1 MRATVIIGLLFF
13 SVAAHPVDR
22 PQALA
27 ALAAQQQRA
36 QCPAPNTLDSAH
48 CHHQFPDGCAKAGSH
63 YDPYLA
69 FLKNQTISPADANS
83 QIKRTFRSLADFATL
98 DHATQAFGPFFGN
111 SMAAGHASQLAH
123 AGVGEIDQVIGY
135 LYYADST
142 SAEACNC
149 LLTNTQDT
157 DIHIGIGFSPD
168 MAAKIASGKFIV
180 TTDPHGTD
188 DAKRTSIIVEMTP
201 DYRRQFHPHWTQP
214 SIQSLHGRRVKVIGQ
229 LIADA
234 DHNDKTQDC
243 AFTNKDVGSCWRAA
257 IFELHPVTRLFVC
270 KQGKICADANS
281 PDWQEIP

>member
-1 MRATVIIGLLFF
+1 MRITLIIGLLFF
-13 SVAAHPVDR
+13 SVAAQPVDR
-22 PQALA
+22 PHALA
-27 ALAAQQQRA
+27 AMAAQQQRA
-36 QCPAPNTLDSAH
+36 QCPAPNTLDAAH

-69 FLKNQTISPADANS
+69 FLKNQTVSPSDADA
-83 QIKRTFRSLADFATL
+83 QIQRTFSSLADFATL
-98 DHATQAFGPFFGN
+98 DQATQPFGPFFGN
-111 SMAAGHASQLAH
+111 GMAAGHASQLAQ

-149 LLTNTQDT
+149 LLTKAKDT
-157 DIHIGIGFSPD
+157 DIHIGIGFDPA
-168 MAAKIASGKFIV
+168 MAAEIAHNQFIV

-201 DYRRQFHPHWTQP
+201 DYRRQFHAHWTQP
-214 SIQSLHGRRVKVIGQ
+214 SIQALHGRRVKVIGQ

-243 AFTNKDVGSCWRAA
+243 GFPNKVLASCWRAA

-270 KQGKICADANS
+270 KAGKTCDTATS
-281 PDWQEIP
+281 PDWQEVP